1 MGLMWENTSIA
12 IVFTLI
18 LAGVCPTLAQAQ
30 VHNLRQTEEG
40 YWAGGEP
47 ASGDMADLSAQGIRL
62 LISAVYL
69 NQRQREAATAAGIEP
84 VYIRIGSTFP
94 DPTEV
99 IEAAEGVAPSEI
111 LVSCSHGGDRAGALL
126 AFFLVIREGWRPD
139 HAILAAA
146 SPGRYNI
153 NQVIAVLEEYAL
165 SVTEE
170 ERLTFGGIY
179 SGASNGGTG
188 GLKAHDE
195 PYRNLIRTTLDALE
209 DMGIELDD
217 SVFQAGEVLEPLDE

>member
-1 MGLMWENTSIA
+1 MWEKTSIA
-12 IVFTLI
+12 IVITLVAVGI
-18 LAGVCPTLAQAQ
+18 CPTAADAQ
-30 VHNLRQTEEG
+30 VHNLRQVEEG

-47 ASGDMADLSAQGIRL
+47 SSSDMADLAVDGIRL
-62 LISAVYL
+62 IISAVYL
-69 NQRQREAATAAGIEP
+69 NQRTREAATDVGIEP

-94 DPTEV
+94 DATAV
-99 IEAAEGVAPSEI
+99 LEAADGYGPSEI

-139 HAILAAA
+139 HALLAAA
-146 SPGRYNI
+146 SPSRYNL

-165 SVTEE
+165 NVTDE
-170 ERLTFGGIY
+170 ERDTYGGIY

-195 PYRNLIRTTLDALE
+195 PYRNLIRTTLDAFQE
-209 DMGIELDD
+209 MGVELDD
-217 SVFQAGEVLEPLDE
+217 SVFEAVSE

>member
-1 MGLMWENTSIA
+1 MWQKTSIV
-12 IVFTLI
+12 IVCTLV
-18 LAGVCPTLAQAQ
+18 LAGVYPTLAQAQ
-30 VHNLRQTEEG
+30 VHNLRQVEQG

-47 ASGDMADLSAQGIRL
+47 ASDDMADLSAEGIRL
-62 LISAVYL
+62 IISAVYL
-69 NQRQREAATAAGIEP
+69 NERQREAATAAGIEP

-94 DPTEV
+94 NATEV
-99 IEAAEGVAPSEI
+99 LEAVEGYAASEI

-126 AFFLVIREGWRPD
+126 AFLLVIREGWRPD
-139 HAILAAA
+139 HAILAVA

-170 ERLTFGGIY
+170 ERQTFGGIY

-195 PYRNLIRTTLDALE
+195 PYRNLIRTTLDAFE

-217 SVFQAGEVLEPLDE
+217 GVLEAGEVLEPSDE